1 LDETHREIA
10 VTWLKAVRGLLAI
23 IAAAHF
29 VVEAAVA
36 QSLPDAKDEAA
47 LYEQARK
54 EGKLVWYVSGPLEQL
69 QSIALAFEK
78 KYPGIKLEILRVV
91 GVQQY
96 QRFHQEVKAGRHNV
110 DILHIS
116 DQPSMAALV
125 DEGHIAEWKVPEHD
139 RFAEFFR
146 IRNHAYSNG
155 KVTIAIVY
163 NVNKVTPEEIKL
175 LESDWKAI
183 LDPRF
188 RGRFAAT
195 NMKCGTC
202 YATLHMF
209 LDERYKDRF
218 GTEFLKQIAAQK
230 PAVYSEILVGLDRVV
245 AGEHDFTYWT
255 WEGVALTKLEQGAPI
270 RWVRPAPTPTLASSF
285 QAISKYAPHPAA
297 ARLFQ
302 NWSMSDEGGLVIQN
316 LYGSESS
323 ISGLKD
329 QRPVT
334 KQPWHKPVAEEY
346 LVDFKRWDRDFH
358 RDMDAWINILKQAR

>member
-1 LDETHREIA
+1 M
-10 VTWLKAVRGLLAI
+10 TWLRNLRALMA
-23 IAAAHF
+23 IAAALLIITP
-29 VVEAAVA
+29 ARA
-36 QSLPDAKDEAA
+36 QSFPDAKDEAA
-47 LYEQARK
+47 LYENARK

-69 QSIALAFEK
+69 QAIALAFEK
-78 KYPGIKLEILRVV
+78 KYPGIKIEPLRVV

-110 DILHIS
+110 DVLHIS

-163 NVNKVTPEEIKL
+163 NVNKVTAEEVKL

-188 RGRFAAT
+188 KGRFAVT

-202 YATLHMF
+202 YAPLHMF
-209 LDERYKDRF
+209 LDEKHKDRF
-218 GTEFLKQIAAQK
+218 GLEFMKQIAAQK
-230 PAVYSEILVGLDRVV
+230 PAVYAEILVGLDRVV

-285 QAISKYAPHPAA
+285 QAISKYARHPHA

-302 NWSMSDEGGLVIQN
+302 NWSMSEEGGLVIQN

-323 ISGLKD
+323 IGGLKD
-329 QRPVT
+329 QRPIT
-334 KQPWHKPVAEEY
+334 RQPWHKPVAEEY
-346 LVDFKRWDRDFH
+346 LVDFKRWDRDYH
-358 RDMDAWINILKQAR
+358 RDMDAWIGILRQAR